1 MHAATR
7 MIRIS
12 FEFEAQIVSGIFL
25 QGHGRQSRLSLF
37 VALVDVIYGPRCWH
51 SGFNLLI

>member
-25 QGHGRQSRLSLF
+25 QGHGCQSRLSLF